1 MVLYIAYTV
10 GHLPMPRHREGEVIA
25 CWTLVN
31 LLGSGGNAEVWRATD
46 GGQEIALKILNQR
59 NATSEP
65 YQRFRQEV
73 EALQRIGP
81 RLDVVPLVDFNLPEV
96 LPRGDHAWLAMPIAD
111 RLDLALSQADL
122 REVVSSVAKIADTL
136 ADLRERHD
144 IYHRDLK
151 PSNLYLLDGHPAL
164 SDFGLVALP
173 DANDLTVAGRSL
185 GPRYFLADEMI
196 VDAMNADPGPADVF
210 SLAKTLWV
218 LCSDQRWPPQ
228 GEQYASN
235 ESYSIRKYRAHPIS
249 HHLDFLVERCTRY
262 DPSRRPSMRQVADD
276 LLAWLKMC
284 DSTAVPVEEAVES
297 LHRLREVAAP
307 IIHERDVQAEREQC
321 FREAV
326 RRFQEMMEP
335 LHSQIRR
342 DYSPARF
349 NQSSNFV
356 NTMIDRGWQ
365 QDVITEDVRAVILP
379 GQGWN
384 SVELHFGAVIRL
396 KVCGEIEFGG
406 AFWLGQT
413 KTTGGH
419 QGSWKSQLIKAPCD
433 SLALEEGL
441 YELSTKMQSEFPK
454 WIEKFTAILSSSER

>member
-1 MVLYIAYTV
+1 
-10 GHLPMPRHREGEVIA
+10 MPRHREGETIA
-25 CWTLVN
+25 CWTLVDF
-31 LLGSGGNAEVWRATD
+31 LDSGGNAEVWRATD
-46 GGQEIALKILNQR
+46 GRQEVALKILNQR
-59 NATSEP
+59 KVTSEP
-65 YQRFRQEV
+65 YQRFRQEI

-81 RLDVVPLVDFNLPEV
+81 RPDVVPLLACSLPEA

-111 RLDLALSQADL
+111 RLDLALSQSDL
-122 REVVSSVAKIADTL
+122 REVVNSVAKIADTL

-144 IYHRDLK
+144 IYHRDIK
-151 PSNLYLLDGHPAL
+151 PSNLYLRDGHPAL

-173 DANDLTVAGRSL
+173 DADDLTVAGRSL

-228 GEQYASN
+228 GEQQASN

-249 HHLDFLVERCTRY
+249 HHLDRLVERCTRY

-276 LLAWLKMC
+276 LRAWLKMC
-284 DSTAVPVEEAVES
+284 DSTPQPIEEAVES

-307 IIHERDVQAEREQC
+307 ILHDRDVQAEREQC
-321 FREAV
+321 FRETV
-326 RRFQEMMEP
+326 RRFQELMEP

-342 DYSPARF
+342 DYSPAKL
-349 NQSSNFV
+349 NQKSNFV
-356 NTMIDRGWQ
+356 GTMVGRGWQ
-365 QDVITEDVRAVILP
+365 REVIYEDVRAVILA
-379 GQGWN
+379 GQEWN

-396 KVCGEIEFGG
+396 KVDGEIEFGG

-413 KTTGGH
+413 KTAGGH
-419 QGSWKSQLIKAPCD
+419 RGSWKSQLQKAPCN
-433 SLALEEGL
+433 SLTLEEGL
-441 YELSTKMQSEFPK
+441 NELSTVMQSEFPK
-454 WIEKFTAILSSSER
+454 WVEKFIATLPSSDS